1 MTHGRR
7 DGALPVSAV
16 ELLDRVQVAVLV
28 TDLAGRILQ
37 CNRQAELVF
46 GVPRAELIGRLSA
59 DFAGEAVEASVIEQI
74 AKHMMRG
81 ETWEG
86 DIRAIGGDG
95 SHTIIHAVDTPVLDD
110 DGKLQAI
117 VSAAIDITDRWKL
130 EQRLRAEHAVARVLA
145 DAADFDAIR
154 HEVLAVL
161 CDALSFRC
169 GGLWE
174 PDADGRELLC
184 TAFWVSSESLA
195 GFAEQSRETS
205 FELGVGLPGRVWADR
220 VALWVTDVVTD
231 ANFPRASIA
240 ERAGLGCALACPLVS
255 GNEFVGV
262 MEFFG
267 ANVAEPD
274 DEMLDMVAAVGAQ
287 VGSFVRRRRAERA
300 VRASEARR
308 SAMLETALDGVV
320 AIDESGRIVEF
331 NPAAERI
338 FGYERAEVLGR
349 VMVDV
354 IVPEPLRGLHRE
366 GFARYLRT
374 GEAKLLGTRVETR
387 GLRKNGEEFPV
398 ELSVGRV
405 DDPERVAFTAFVRD
419 ITNRVVAQRAL
430 TDSYRDAAALA
441 DTLQQSLLPPHLP
454 EIDDTDLAARYVPAA
469 AGVIG
474 GDFYD
479 VFERGRGD
487 WIVTIGDV
495 CGKGPEAAAATAL
508 SRYTIRAAAMEHS
521 KPRHIL
527 AMLNDALLR
536 ADALGCTAVV
546 ARLRTLKG
554 KRRLTVSSGGHPLPL
569 HRYADGTTVPIGRF
583 GTLLGMTDTVRHADV
598 TVELRPNDAV
608 LFYTDGVTELR
619 SGDEFYGDIRLVAAL
634 TGARCASARS
644 LVERIEVELRS
655 FQPRFR
661 DDVALLALR
670 HVTSPESGTPLG
682 S

>member
-1 MTHGRR
+1 MTHGRA
-7 DGALPVSAV
+7 DGGLPVSAV

-28 TDLAGRILQ
+28 TDLDGRILQ
-37 CNRQAELVF
+37 CNRQAEIVF
-46 GVPRAELIGRLSA
+46 GVPRAELIGQSSS
-59 DFAGEAVEASVIEQI
+59 DFAGEAVETAVIEEI

-86 DIRAIGGDG
+86 DFRTIGADG
-95 SHTIIHAVDTPVLDD
+95 VHTIVHAVDTPVLDE
-110 DGKLQAI
+110 DGKLQAV

-154 HEVLAVL
+154 HDVLAVL
-161 CDALSFRC
+161 CAALSFRC

-174 PDADGRELLC
+174 PDAGGRQLRC
-184 TAFWVSSESLA
+184 TAFWVSSESLDE
-195 GFAEQSRETS
+195 FAEQSRQIS
-205 FELGVGLPGRVWADR
+205 FELGVGLPGRVWADSAA
-220 VALWVTDVVTD
+220 VWVPDVVID
-231 ANFPRASIA
+231 ANFPRATFA

-255 GNEFVGV
+255 GDEFLGV

-320 AIDESGRIVEF
+320 AIDEAGRIVEF
-331 NPAAERI
+331 NPAAERT

-349 VMVDV
+349 MMVDV
-354 IVPEPLRGLHRE
+354 IIPEPLRAIHRE
-366 GFARYLRT
+366 GFERYLRT

-387 GLRKNGEEFPV
+387 ALRKNGEEFPV
-398 ELSVGRV
+398 ELSIGRV
-405 DDPERVAFTAFVRD
+405 DDPDRVAFTAFIRD
-419 ITNRVVAQRAL
+419 ITRRVAAQRAL
-430 TDSYRDAAALA
+430 TESYRDAAALA
-441 DTLQQSLLPPHLP
+441 DTLQQSMLPPHLP
-454 EIDDTDLAARYVPAA
+454 EIDDTELAACYVPAA

-487 WIVTIGDV
+487 WIITIGDV

-521 KPRHIL
+521 KPRLIL

-536 ADALGCTAVV
+536 ADARGCTAVV
-546 ARLRTLKG
+546 ARLRALKG
-554 KRRLTVSSGGHPLPL
+554 KRRLTVASGGHPLPL
-569 HRYADGTTVPIGRF
+569 HRSADGTTAAIGRF
-583 GTLLGMTDTVRHADV
+583 GTLLGMTDAVRHTDV

-619 SGDEFYGDIRLVAAL
+619 RGKDFYGDSRLAAAL
-634 TGARCASARS
+634 TRARCASARE
-644 LVERIEVELRS
+644 LVEGIEVELRG

-661 DDVALLALR
+661 DDVALLAMR
-670 HVTSPESGTPLG
+670 HVPSPD
-682 S
+682 

>member
-7 DGALPVSAV
+7 DEALPVSAV

-28 TDLAGRILQ
+28 TDLNGRILQ
-37 CNRQAELVF
+37 CNRQAEIIF
-46 GVPRAELIGRLSA
+46 GIPRAELLGRSSA
-59 DFAGEAVEASVIEQI
+59 DFAGEAVETSVIEEI
-74 AKHMMRG
+74 AKHMIRG

-86 DIRAIGGDG
+86 DFRTIGGDG
-95 SHTIIHAVDTPVLDD
+95 GHTIIHAVDTPVLDD
-110 DGKLQAI
+110 DGNLRAV
-117 VSAAIDITDRWKL
+117 VSAAIDITDRWRL

-145 DAADFDAIR
+145 DAADFTAIR
-154 HEVLAVL
+154 AEILAVL
-161 CDALSFRC
+161 CDALGFRC

-174 PDADGRELLC
+174 PAGDHRELVC
-184 TAFWVSSESLA
+184 AAFWVSSASLTT
-195 GFAEQSRETS
+195 FAEENRETT
-205 FELGVGLPGRVWADR
+205 FRFGAGLPGRVWADR
-220 VALWVTDVVTD
+220 RAVWVPDVASDE
-231 ANFPRASIA
+231 NFPRATMAAGSGL
-240 ERAGLGCALACPLVS
+240 RAALACPLVS
-255 GNEFVGV
+255 GDEFLGV

-267 ANVAEPD
+267 DIVAEPD
-274 DEMLDMVAAVGAQ
+274 DEMIDMLGAVGAQ
-287 VGSFVRRRRAERA
+287 VGSFVARRRAERA

-308 SAMLETALDGVV
+308 SAMLETALDGIV

-338 FGYERAEVLGR
+338 FGYARAEVLGR
-349 VMVDV
+349 MMVDV
-354 IVPEPLRGLHRE
+354 IVPEPLRPLHRE

-374 GEAKLLGTRVETR
+374 GEAKLIGTRVETR
-387 GLRKNGEEFPV
+387 AVRKDGREFPV
-398 ELSVGRV
+398 ELAIGRV
-405 DDPERVAFTAFVRD
+405 DDPERAAFTAFIRD
-419 ITNRVVAQRAL
+419 ITRRVDAQHAL
-430 TDSYRDAAALA
+430 TESYRDAAALA

-454 EIDDTDLAARYVPAA
+454 EIESTELAACYVPAS

-508 SRYTIRAAAMEHS
+508 TRYTIRAAAMEHS

-536 ADALGCTAVV
+536 ADARGCTAVV

-554 KRRLTVSSGGHPLPL
+554 KRRLTVASGGHPLPL
-569 HRYADGTTVPIGRF
+569 HRYADGTTVAIGRF
-583 GTLLGMTDTVRHADV
+583 GTLLGMTETVRHADV

-619 SGDEFYGDIRLVAAL
+619 RGKEFYGDGRLADAL
-634 TGARCASARS
+634 GGARCASARQ
-644 LVERIEVELRS
+644 LVERIEVELRN

-670 HVTSPESGTPLG
+670 HVGVAG
-682 S
+682 

>member
-1 MTHGRR
+1 MTHGRA
-7 DGALPVSAV
+7 DGGLPVSAV

-28 TDLAGRILQ
+28 TDLEGRILQ
-37 CNRQAELVF
+37 CNRQAEIVF
-46 GVPRAELIGRLSA
+46 GVPRAELIGQLSA
-59 DFAGEAVEASVIEQI
+59 DFAGEAVETTVIEEI
-74 AKHMMRG
+74 AGHMMRG

-86 DIRAIGGDG
+86 DFRTIGPDG
-95 SHTIIHAVDTPVLDD
+95 VYTIVHAVDTPVLDD

-130 EQRLRAEHAVARVLA
+130 ERRLRAEHAVARVLA

-154 HEVLAVL
+154 RDVLAVL

-174 PDADGRELLC
+174 PDATGRHLVC
-184 TAFWVSSESLA
+184 TAFWVSSDSLQE
-195 GFAEQSRETS
+195 FAEESREHS
-205 FELGVGLPGRVWADR
+205 FEAGVGLPGRVWVDR
-220 VALWVTDVVTD
+220 AAVWVPDVVTD
-231 ANFPRASIA
+231 ANFPRAA
-240 ERAGLGCALACPLVS
+240 AADRAGLGCALACPLVS
-255 GNEFVGV
+255 GDEFLGV

-274 DEMLDMVAAVGAQ
+274 DEMLEMIAAVGVQ

-308 SAMLETALDGVV
+308 SAMLETALDGIV

-331 NPAAERI
+331 NHAAERT

-349 VMVDV
+349 MMVDV
-354 IVPEPLRGLHRE
+354 IIPESLRAMHRE

-387 GLRKNGEEFPV
+387 ALRKNGEEFPV
-398 ELSVGRV
+398 ELSIGRV
-405 DDPERVAFTAFVRD
+405 DDPERVAFTAFIRD
-419 ITNRVVAQRAL
+419 ITRRVAAQRAL
-430 TDSYRDAAALA
+430 TESYRDAAALA
-441 DTLQQSLLPPHLP
+441 ETLQQSLLPPHLP
-454 EIDDTDLAARYVPAA
+454 EIDDTELAACYVPAA

-487 WIVTIGDV
+487 WIITIGDV

-521 KPRHIL
+521 KPRLIL

-536 ADALGCTAVV
+536 ADARGCTAVV
-546 ARLRTLKG
+546 ARLRALKG
-554 KRRLTVSSGGHPLPL
+554 KRRLTVASGGHPLPL
-569 HRYADGTTVPIGRF
+569 HHYVDGTTAAIGRF
-583 GTLLGMTDTVRHADV
+583 GTLLGMTDTVRHTDV

-619 SGDEFYGDIRLVAAL
+619 RGREFYGESRLTAAL
-634 TGARCASARS
+634 TRAHCASARE
-644 LVERIEVELRS
+644 LVEGIEGDLRN

-661 DDVALLALR
+661 DDIALLAMR
-670 HVTSPESGTPLG
+670 HVSSSE
-682 S
+682 

>member
-1 MTHGRR
+1 MTDGRR
-7 DGALPVSAV
+7 EDALPVSAV

-37 CNRQAELVF
+37 CNRQAEVVF
-46 GVPRAELIGRLSA
+46 GVPRAELIGQSSA
-59 DFAGEAVEASVIEQI
+59 DFAGEAIETTVIEEI

-86 DIRAIGGDG
+86 DFRTIGVDG
-95 SHTIIHAVDTPVLDD
+95 VPTIVHAVDTPVLDD

-145 DAADFDAIR
+145 EATNVDAIR

-161 CDALSFRC
+161 GDALSFRC

-174 PDADGRELLC
+174 PDIAGQQLRC
-184 TAFWVSSESLA
+184 TAFWLSSESF
-195 GFAEQSRETS
+195 GDFAEQSRETS
-205 FELGVGLPGRVWADR
+205 FESGVGLPGRVWA
-220 VALWVTDVVTD
+220 AKAAIWVPDVVAD
-231 ANFPRASIA
+231 ANFPRATFA
-240 ERAGLGCALACPLVS
+240 ARAGLGCALACPLVS
-255 GNEFVGV
+255 GDEFLGV

-274 DEMLDMVAAVGAQ
+274 DEMLDMIAAIGVQ

-308 SAMLETALDGVV
+308 SAMLETALDGIV

-331 NPAAERI
+331 NPAAERT
-338 FGYERAEVLGR
+338 FGYARAEVIGR
-349 VMVDV
+349 MMVDV
-354 IVPEPLRGLHRE
+354 IVPEPLRVLHRE

-387 GLRKNGEEFPV
+387 ALRKNGEEFPV

-405 DDPERVAFTAFVRD
+405 DDPDRVAFTAFVRD
-419 ITNRVVAQRAL
+419 ITHRVVAQRAL

-441 DTLQQSLLPPHLP
+441 ETLQQSLLPPHLP
-454 EIDDTDLAARYVPAA
+454 EIDDTDLAACYVPAA
-469 AGVIG
+469 AGVVG

-487 WIVTIGDV
+487 WILTIGDV

-521 KPRHIL
+521 KPRLIL

-536 ADALGCTAVV
+536 ADARGCTAVV
-546 ARLRTLKG
+546 ARLRALKG
-554 KRRLTVSSGGHPLPL
+554 KRRLTVASGGHPLPL
-569 HRYADGTTVPIGRF
+569 HRYADGTTAPIGRF
-583 GTLLGMTDTVRHADV
+583 GTLLGMTETVRHTDV

-619 SGDEFYGDIRLVAAL
+619 RGDDFYGDHRLAAAL
-634 TGARCASARS
+634 TRTCCTSARE
-644 LVERIEVELRS
+644 LVEGIEVELRS

-661 DDVALLALR
+661 DDVALLAMR
-670 HVTSPESGTPLG
+670 HVASPD
-682 S
+682 